1 MKRCSETLC
10 TTRAPYIM
18 TNVFNTF
25 SFNKWADSK
34 KEEEIDKES
43 KRRRT
48 EQIKRLKERLR
59 KERELREKGG
69 NGDLDLEALIEALQC
84 GEEINEIQVD
94 EEPKVHHPT
103 SYAAMDD
110 EDIMEEIRIYQQVH
124 ADDDVQ
130 PRRVIAPIPPQV
142 VSWKYNRRLEAKTKE
157 MTFLVSLQS
166 SREIRP

>member
-1 MKRCSETLC
+1 L
-10 TTRAPYIM
+10 YIM

-59 KERELREKGG
+59 RERELRENGG

-84 GEEINEIQVD
+84 GEEINELQVD

-103 SYAAMDD
+103 SYAGRSYRCI
-110 EDIMEEIRIYQQVH
+110 EVFPILTLLTSNISFYLNFL
-124 ADDDVQ
+124 
-130 PRRVIAPIPPQV
+130 AP
-142 VSWKYNRRLEAKTKE
+142 SEGSARMY
-157 MTFLVSLQS
+157 
-166 SREIRP
+166 